1 MLLAI
6 ATSGNTRMG
15 SPELL
20 CGRNWS
26 LSEGGAAK
34 AEEKNSCEEWMSN
47 EQPQLEESH
56 RTLSRVR
63 FSHVR
68 NRPLECRD
76 RSPEAVKS

>member
-1 MLLAI
+1 
-6 ATSGNTRMG
+6 MG

-26 LSEGGAAK
+26 LSEGGAATP
-34 AEEKNSCEEWMSN
+34 EGKNSCEEEWMSN

-68 NRPLECRD
+68 NRPLESRD